1 MLTSSAGGGIRE
13 WLGDLEAGAQLR
25 VLDFSWGRS
34 YHLAAGTLLGPH
46 TVRRERQD
54 GTALGRKSSR

>member
-25 VLDFSWGRS
+25 VLAFQLGAILPSCCRYSSGTS
-34 YHLAAGTLLGPH
+34 HCKEGEAGWY
-46 TVRRERQD
+46 
-54 GTALGRKSSR
+54 SSREEII